1 VKSEVWIERLTV
13 ENLGPFV
20 GRRTFNFGTSPED
33 QLTYISG
40 SSGSGKTYLV
50 NALCW
55 MFDLPAP
62 AISRRLTSPVIEYD
76 HHFSVEVDLQVN
88 GVVSSIKR
96 DSLRSEE
103 FVAPQV
109 SIIHFDDLWVSTAFE
124 KVLSRDSGHASGKHL
139 LYSLTKFLDN
149 LKNRGDFRPI
159 VFDAPFGYLDMRS
172 LSEAFDA
179 LISHSAQIIF
189 CGNTHDCR
197 DLIDRGCSMR
207 VLEI

>member
-1 VKSEVWIERLTV
+1 VKSEVWIEGLTV

-20 GRRTFNFGTSPED
+20 GRRTFNFGASPEEH
-33 QLTYISG
+33 LTYISG

-62 AISRRLTSPVIEYD
+62 AISRRLTSPVVEHDY
-76 HHFSVEVDLQVN
+76 HFSVEVDLQVS

-96 DSLRSEE
+96 NSLRSED
-103 FVAPQV
+103 FVAPHV
-109 SIIHFDDLWVSTAFE
+109 SIIHFDDLWVPAAFE
-124 KVLSRDSGHASGKHL
+124 NDLVRDHGRGLGEHL
-139 LYSLTKFLDN
+139 LYSLTKFLED

-159 VFDAPFGYLDMRS
+159 VFDAPFGYLDKRS

-179 LISHSAQIIF
+179 LLSHSAQIIF

-207 VLEI
+207 VLGI